1 MPSNLTRRRFGL
13 VAGSLFAWG
22 SQPRLSRATTRDPRF
37 LVVLLRG
44 GVDGLGVVAPIG
56 DPDWASLRGDRGL
69 SLDGS
74 HPAIRL
80 DPMFAIN
87 SAMPHFARFFSDR
100 QLLIAHALATPYRER
115 SHFDAQD
122 VLESGMP
129 TAGVRDSGWLNRALA
144 ALAPGDQVA
153 TLRREVLTIGPVPPL
168 IVRGA
173 VPVISWAPSRLPA
186 ASDDTLM
193 RVLGMYQHTDPV
205 LARTV
210 ARRADL
216 IQIAKTGVSPADQ
229 TAAAATGE
237 NSRLGQH
244 FRNQFQEAL
253 TNAARFMSQ
262 PSGPRIGAITLDGW
276 DTHADEGALSGRLSI
291 MLDALDGAMAGFAKG
306 MQNAWSDTVVAIV
319 TEFGRTVRINGT
331 HGTDHGLATIA
342 FLLGGAVNGG
352 RVMADWPGLRPADL
366 HEGRDLRSTLDLRSI
381 MKGVLAEHLHIDP
394 ARIDQAVFPNSAE
407 APMVRGLVR

>member
-1 MPSNLTRRRFGL
+1 MLPILTRRRFGL
-13 VAGSLFAWG
+13 ASGSLFAWAL
-22 SQPRLSRATTRDPRF
+22 QPRLSSGAGRDPRF
-37 LVVLLRG
+37 LVVFLRG

-56 DPDWASLRGDRGL
+56 DPDWAALRGDRGL
-69 SLDGS
+69 SLNDPNPG
-74 HPAIRL
+74 IRL
-80 DPMFAIN
+80 DSMFAIN

-100 QLLIAHALATPYRER
+100 QMLIVHALATPYRER

-129 TAGVRDSGWLNRALA
+129 RAGARESGWLNRALA
-144 ALAPGDQVA
+144 YLPPADQVA
-153 TLRREVLTIGPVPPL
+153 LRREVLTIGPVAPL

-173 VPVISWAPSRLPA
+173 APIVSWTPSKLPA
-186 ASDDTLM
+186 TADDTLM
-193 RVLGMYQHTDPV
+193 RVLSMYQHTDPM

-210 ARRADL
+210 ARHADL

-229 TAAAATGE
+229 IVAPAGRE
-237 NSRLGQH
+237 NSKLGQH
-244 FRNQFQEAL
+244 FRNQFLEVL

-262 PSGPRIGAITLDGW
+262 PSGPRIGAVVLDGW

-291 MLDALDGAMAGFAKG
+291 MLDALDGAMAGFAKDMG
-306 MQNAWSDTVVAIV
+306 SAWSDTVVAIV

-331 HGTDHGLATIA
+331 HGTDHGLATAA
-342 FLLGGAVNGG
+342 FLVGGAVNGG
-352 RVMADWPGLRPADL
+352 RVIADWPGLRPADL

-394 ARIDQAVFPNSAE
+394 ARLDQTVFPHSE
-407 APMVRGLVR
+407 DAPMVHGLVR